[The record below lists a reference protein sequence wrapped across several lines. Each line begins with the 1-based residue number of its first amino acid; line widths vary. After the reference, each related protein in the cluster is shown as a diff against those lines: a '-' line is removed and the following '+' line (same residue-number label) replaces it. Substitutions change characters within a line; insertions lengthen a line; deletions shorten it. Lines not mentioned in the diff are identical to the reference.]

1 MLHTLIINAKVLA
14 FTRYGANLCPM
25 RTAALFAVVLS
36 ILAGS
41 ALAQVYPVE
50 GRWGESASS
59 EKGAIDCTGKRV
71 IDFRGDQRTDSNG
84 GVPAYRNQSVTSQG
98 ASSYRIVDEFST
110 GQINGQVLYA
120 LRKIDPDHIEM
131 IMQDGGSVKLQRCK

>member
-1 MLHTLIINAKVLA
+1 
-14 FTRYGANLCPM
+14 M
-25 RTAALFAVVLS
+25 RTATLSAVLLS
-36 ILAGS
+36 IFAGS

-50 GRWGESASS
+50 GRWGESVSS

-71 IDFRGDQRTDSNG
+71 IEFTGDQRTDSGG

-98 ASSYRIVDEFST
+98 ASSYLVVDEFSN
-110 GQINGQVLYA
+110 GQISAGHVSYA

-131 IMQDGGSVKLQRCK
+131 NMQDGGSVKLQRCR